1 MRANILSVGVI
12 VGLLTL
18 GSLVPQIAK
27 AQETEHGADYGT
39 LLKVLPN
46 SKHSLAEGI
55 RQSAK
60 SGEVPISA
68 KFELN
73 DEGKLSLS
81 IYTAEKG
88 LTTDAEHNVLKE
100 LSGSPESAQWNPE
113 VEVFKDAEH
122 LKRAAAQQTLLALS
136 SMSLLDV
143 IAKAEK
149 QQRGTVFS
157 ITPVVRNQKPEF
169 VVLVSNNNKV
179 TELSYDL
186 MTGKP
191 IPSK

>member
-1 MRANILSVGVI
+1 MRTNILSVGVI

-18 GSLVPQIAK
+18 GSLAPQIAK
-27 AQETEHGADYGT
+27 AQETEHGADYGA
-39 LLKVLPN
+39 LLKALPN
-46 SKHSLAEGI
+46 SKHSLADGI

-60 SGEVPISA
+60 PGEVPISA

-88 LTTDAEHNVLKE
+88 LTADAEHNVLKE
-100 LSGSPESAQWNPE
+100 LSGSPEAAQWNPE
-113 VEVFKDAEH
+113 AEVFKDAEH

-169 VVLVSNNNKV
+169 VVLVSNKNKV